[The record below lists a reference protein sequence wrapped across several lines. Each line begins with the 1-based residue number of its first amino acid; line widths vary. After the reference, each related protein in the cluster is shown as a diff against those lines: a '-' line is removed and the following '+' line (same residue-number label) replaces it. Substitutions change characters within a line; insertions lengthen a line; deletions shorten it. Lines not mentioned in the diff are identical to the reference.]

1 MKNFHKQSDLVTP
14 VNDSEV
20 EDGDIDEPKLKD
32 TGDNSWAEMN
42 SNEQDYLNWNKV
54 KIP

>member
-1 MKNFHKQSDLVTP
+1 MKNFHKQSDLVTH
-14 VNDSEV
+14 VDDIEV

-32 TGDNSWAEMN
+32 TGDNSWAEMY